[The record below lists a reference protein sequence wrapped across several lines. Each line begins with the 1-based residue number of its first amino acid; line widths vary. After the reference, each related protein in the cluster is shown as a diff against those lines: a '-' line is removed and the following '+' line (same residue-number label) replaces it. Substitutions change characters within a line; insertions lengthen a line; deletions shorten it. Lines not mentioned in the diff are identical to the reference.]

1 MRGYRGDMRSEETN
15 LPWESDQSEHSYA
28 YSPYFYAATGMVGE
42 LSALS
47 IGIGTAFPFQVAVHP
62 IRRAGSGQE
71 LSRRRLAGVTFS
83 PVQWKPV
90 RGAYAGRTC
99 TGVQINF
106 TNVEAASLT
115 RLNFEIMDAVRKIQP
130 SRRFF
135 GSSRAKDRMFDLCAG
150 TARVRRL
157 FQAGHSAASIWAAW
171 NTGRATFLAQR
182 KPYLL
187 YS

>member
-1 MRGYRGDMRSEETN
+1 
-15 LPWESDQSEHSYA
+15 
-28 YSPYFYAATGMVGE
+28 
-42 LSALS
+42 
-47 IGIGTAFPFQVAVHP
+47 
-62 IRRAGSGQE
+62 
-71 LSRRRLAGVTFS
+71 LAGVAFS
-83 PVQWKPV
+83 PVQWRPA

-106 TNVEAASLT
+106 TDVEAASLT
-115 RLNFEIMDAVRKIQP
+115 RLNFEIMDAVRKIEP

-135 GSSRAKDRMFDLCAG
+135 GTSRAKDRMFDLCAG

-157 FQAGHSAASIWAAW
+157 FQAGQSSASIWAAW
-171 NTGRATFLAQR
+171 NTGRATFLKQR